1 MDKTHHFSAG
11 IDIDVFKAHS
21 THSASSSKTKQVGIP
36 YTEIMKRGSWNGA
49 NTFTKH
55 YNTHIFNKDFDFV
68 TPIVSK
74 FKDD

>member
-1 MDKTHHFSAG
+1 MLLKHIQPVRPHP
-11 IDIDVFKAHS
+11 IKA
-21 THSASSSKTKQVGIP
+21 KQVGIP